1 MNQTLQMTFTSDEPQ
16 DSSRAVIN
24 PIQLLNFDSRA
35 RVRQFLFDGLSLF
48 L

>member
-1 MNQTLQMTFTSDEPQ
+1 MNQTLPTTITSDEPQ
-16 DSSRAVIN
+16 DSSLAVIN

-35 RVRQFLFDGLSLF
+35 CVRQFLFDGLRLF

>member
-1 MNQTLQMTFTSDEPQ
+1 MTITSDEPG
-16 DSSRAVIN
+16 DPSLAVIN
-24 PIQLLNFDSRA
+24 PTQLLNFDSRA